1 MAKLIYED
9 DHGHQTSFEISPE
22 AFGDLESLFGI
33 NAWDEIFKAFKT
45 VIDESQIKEIE

>member
-9 DHGHQTSFEISPE
+9 DLGHQTSFEITQE
-22 AFGDLESLFGI
+22 ARQDLESLFGV

-45 VIDESQIKEIE
+45 VIDESQLKETE